1 MNGNERLMKSLFDL
15 DEKFKNI
22 EYIENKTL
30 PSQGYLIDF
39 KDYEEYK
46 KNKISGKNNIGKKL
60 HQIQFKTASYL
71 INMILNGNK
80 YIIIDSES
88 WNNILPDEKEIESP
102 IDYSK
107 NIAYIIIKFKD
118 NITLQFSNFN
128 KDNIL
133 DINSYYKLENKNYK
147 SNYDEIEKIYENII
161 KYNNYEKKFSY
172 DLKNSDRKSCNGYFV
187 DKIWLDEWNNYT
199 NYNFIK
205 NNFLQRNIDK
215 KTIIDSIILHME
227 KNKPKLNPMKLIDF
241 TKKEELIDYLK
252 KNSLVL
258 LDKTFISSFSKIPLD
273 KKRYNFYL
281 YNNNIEFES
290 NNEIFLRVSSINN
303 IIPLNKKFKLILL
316 IILIIMI

>member
-147 SNYDEIEKIYENII
+147 SNYDEIEKIYETII

-172 DLKNSDRKSCNGYFV
+172 DLKNSDRKSCYGYFV

-199 NYNFIK
+199 NYNYIK

-215 KTIIDSIILHME
+215 KTIIDSIILHM
-227 KNKPKLNPMKLIDF
+227 
-241 TKKEELIDYLK
+241 
-252 KNSLVL
+252 
-258 LDKTFISSFSKIPLD
+258 
-273 KKRYNFYL
+273 
-281 YNNNIEFES
+281 
-290 NNEIFLRVSSINN
+290 
-303 IIPLNKKFKLILL
+303 
-316 IILIIMI
+316 